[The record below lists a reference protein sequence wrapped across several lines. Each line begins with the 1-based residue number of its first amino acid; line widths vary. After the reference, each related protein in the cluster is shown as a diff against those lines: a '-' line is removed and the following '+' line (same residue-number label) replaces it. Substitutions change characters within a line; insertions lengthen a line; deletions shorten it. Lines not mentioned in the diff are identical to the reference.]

1 MQTKS
6 TRGGLDS
13 RRAADM
19 NKTLIPNTGR
29 TLATKPDDVVT
40 EIMLSK
46 YGNLLESRRTVSST
60 ASTARKRSTELS
72 RNNYKEESQLE
83 SEMG

>member
-6 TRGGLDS
+6 TRGGLDF

-19 NKTLIPNTGR
+19 NKTLMSNTAR

-46 YGNLLESRRTVSST
+46 YETFKNLIEQSVLQHPPHG
-60 ASTARKRSTELS
+60 KGL
-72 RNNYKEESQLE
+72 
-83 SEMG
+83 